1 VEKLASVIFP
11 SEGQLHLT
19 LEQTGPLIRVSI
31 TVPVLRKRYLEAN
44 GLTPHPSINGFAL
57 VDTGAG
63 LSAVDDRVMSEL
75 EIPPVNDMETIT
87 PHGLSVSNMYN
98 ASANFSDFGM
108 VDISLEGCLGCYLGE
123 SLPEEPRII
132 MLLGR
137 DLLRRFVLTYDG
149 PAGRA
154 TIHL

>member
-1 VEKLASVIFP
+1 LASVLFP
-11 SEGQLHLT
+11 SDEHPHLT
-19 LEQTGPLIRVSI
+19 LEQSGPLISVSI

-44 GLTPHPSINGFAL
+44 GFIPHASIDGYAL
-57 VDTGAG
+57 IDTGAG

-98 ASANFSDFGM
+98 ASVSFSEFGLL
-108 VDISLEGCLGCYLGE
+108 DIPLEGCLGCYLGE
-123 SLPEEPRII
+123 FLPEEPRII

-137 DLLRRFVLTYDG
+137 DLLRSFVLTYDG

-154 TIHL
+154 TINL